1 MKNWFWQF
9 SISINV
15 QNYTSQKLVLI
26 IDGQGKIIDEDS
38 VCLYWNVM
46 QLWFLCMKG
55 IIYEEESKVD
65 VTTNHG
71 LNHFSN
77 RIIVLRG
84 QMHGKNFWKFVFF
97 N

>member
-1 MKNWFWQF
+1 MF
-9 SISINV
+9 
-15 QNYTSQKLVLI
+15 
-26 IDGQGKIIDEDS
+26 KIIRVRFWYSSLMDKGKLLTKLLFFVLEC
-38 VCLYWNVM
+38 V
-46 QLWFLCMKG
+46 QLWFLCLKR

-84 QMHGKNFWKFVFF
+84 QMHGKTFENLSFVISSAPTYIDDDV
-97 N
+97 